1 MPEKRKLRVVMI
13 GVGGFGA
20 ARRERMRRT
29 GLFDILASFDQ
40 DPEAMR
46 QAQAEDG
53 AVPVKSYASL
63 LRTPGAEAAVIATG
77 AKFHA
82 AQVLAAL
89 AAGLH
94 VFVEKPLCSTAR
106 EMHALLAAQAAT
118 GLVVGVGH
126 DDHTCNPVS
135 RAIKGVL
142 DRGELGTLVSFE
154 MTTAHRGGFLVQPG
168 DWRNDPKKN
177 PGGMLF
183 QCGVH
188 LLHELLY
195 YFGPVAKVS
204 SMMRYDL
211 HTTATADVTLC
222 LLELEC
228 GLTGTLSAYHVAPYR
243 HTIFLYG
250 TKANLF
256 LHTNFIEPGTQ
267 VLIQAARGDWG
278 LDRPAAL
285 AIVGEEDLSGDVR
298 SFHAAVTGGAA
309 PYPSIVDG
317 ARAVAVCFAAEKAA
331 RTGRTVAVEKIG

>member
-1 MPEKRKLRVVMI
+1 MPHRKLRVAMI

-20 ARRERMRRT
+20 ARRERMRKT
-29 GLFDILASFDQ
+29 GLFDILACFDQ
-40 DPEAMR
+40 NPEAMR
-46 QAQAEDG
+46 QCQAEDG

-63 LRTPGAEAAVIATG
+63 LRTPGAEAAVISTG

-89 AAGLH
+89 EAGLH

-106 EMHALLAAQAAT
+106 EMHALLAAQART
-118 GLVVGVGH
+118 GLLVGVGH
-126 DDHTCNPVS
+126 DDHTHNPVS
-135 RAIKGVL
+135 RAVKGVL
-142 DRGELGTLVSFE
+142 DRKELGKLVSFE

-168 DWRNDPKKN
+168 DWRNDPRKN

-188 LLHELLY
+188 LLHELMF

-211 HTTATADVTLC
+211 HTTATADVTNC
-222 LLELEC
+222 LLALEC
-228 GLTGTLSAYHVAPYR
+228 GLTGTLNAYHLSPYR
-243 HTIFLYG
+243 HSIALFG
-250 TKANLF
+250 TQANLF

-267 VLIQAARGDWG
+267 VLTQSARGDWG
-278 LDRPAAL
+278 LDRPVPL
-285 AIVGEEDLSGDVR
+285 AVQDEEDLSGDVR
-298 SFHAAVTGGAA
+298 SFHQAVTRGGT